1 MICFIFFLGYRR
13 VFQPIGVSTNWCQSS
28 PTGTNIIRF
37 FFLKIVYY
45 LKIGFFNQWTIYHIQ
60 RSPCIQT
67 YELFSH
73 SAQILFDEQERQ
85 ALKKLENIR
94 NDHSQRLTQLQ
105 KDQLEDRRKGELIEM
120 NSNLVDKALMM
131 IRSAIA
137 NQVFFILCWCC
148 YFKEF
153 KLPVLLCYRVN

>member
-1 MICFIFFLGYRR
+1 
-13 VFQPIGVSTNWCQSS
+13 
-28 PTGTNIIRF
+28 
-37 FFLKIVYY
+37 
-45 LKIGFFNQWTIYHIQ
+45 
-60 RSPCIQT
+60 
-67 YELFSH
+67 LFSH

-137 NQVFFILCWCC
+137 NQVFFILC
-148 YFKEF
+148 
-153 KLPVLLCYRVN
+153 

>member
-1 MICFIFFLGYRR
+1 MLAAFD
-13 VFQPIGVSTNWCQSS
+13 
-28 PTGTNIIRF
+28 RF
-37 FFLKIVYY
+37 FHPKLMSNLLILNQIVVV
-45 LKIGFFNQWTIYHIQ
+45 TPHI
-60 RSPCIQT
+60 
-67 YELFSH
+67 FS
-73 SAQILFDEQERQ
+73 QERQ

-137 NQVFFILCWCC
+137 NQVKFGFAIAVTNFSCC
-148 YFKEF
+148 
-153 KLPVLLCYRVN
+153 VV